1 MLDITELSLLVSCS
15 LDRTIKLWDIRT
27 GAVSENK
34 TGHLKGVTNIAYSKG
49 HKTLLS
55 VGCEKDI
62 YVWNPMCQHV
72 VHRIQGHNNALCGIY
87 AFDNSPEVISIDV
100 SGKVIVWDV
109 RNFKQVQQ
117 IKLTGESNE
126 HDRINTFC
134 YDEYRSQIVAATRG
148 ELFYL
153 KYVQ

>member
-1 MLDITELSLLVSCS
+1 MDLLDITELSLLVSCS
-15 LDRTIKLWDIRT
+15 LDRTIKLWDIRNGT
-27 GAVSENK
+27 VSETK

-72 VHRIQGHNNALCGIY
+72 VHRIQGHNNTLCGIY

-109 RNFKQVQQ
+109 
-117 IKLTGESNE
+117 
-126 HDRINTFC
+126 
-134 YDEYRSQIVAATRG
+134 
-148 ELFYL
+148 
-153 KYVQ
+153 